1 MAWKTQRSRPAKAL
15 FMVHQLRAGGS
26 ERQMAEVAKSVDRM
40 KIQPFVGVLRPNDF
54 WRTELDAAQ
63 VPVHCFNV
71 QSFAS
76 PRIVPDLWRFRRY
89 LRTER
94 IDLVHAFD
102 TPGNVFGALG
112 GRWAGVPVVLTSQRA
127 HRSLSPPGQLQVLR
141 WSDRFVDGIV
151 VNCDYIRRH
160 MIDDECVPE
169 ERIHLCYNGI
179 DTAMFRP
186 SGETARTASPDRVTV
201 GVICALRPE
210 KDLNT
215 LLTGFALARRQRPE
229 MQLLVVGS
237 GAELPAL
244 EQQAR
249 ELELGADCTFVPDQN
264 NVASWLRTIDI
275 FVLPS
280 RTEAL
285 SNSLMEAMACGCAV
299 VASEIGGN
307 PELVETG
314 RTGMLFP
321 SGQPESLAQALR
333 QLTEDVTLRQR
344 LAKEAAQLIPHRFS
358 LAASVNRMQ
367 QIYESF
373 LGPAE

>member
-1 MAWKTQRSRPAKAL
+1 
-15 FMVHQLRAGGS
+15 
-26 ERQMAEVAKSVDRM
+26 
-40 KIQPFVGVLRPNDF
+40 
-54 WRTELDAAQ
+54 
-63 VPVHCFNV
+63 
-71 QSFAS
+71 
-76 PRIVPDLWRFRRY
+76 
-89 LRTER
+89 
-94 IDLVHAFD
+94 
-102 TPGNVFGALG
+102 
-112 GRWAGVPVVLTSQRA
+112 
-127 HRSLSPPGQLQVLR
+127 
-141 WSDRFVDGIV
+141 
-151 VNCDYIRRH
+151 
-160 MIDDECVPE
+160 
-169 ERIHLCYNGI
+169 
-179 DTAMFRP
+179 
-186 SGETARTASPDRVTV
+186 
-201 GVICALRPE
+201 LRPE